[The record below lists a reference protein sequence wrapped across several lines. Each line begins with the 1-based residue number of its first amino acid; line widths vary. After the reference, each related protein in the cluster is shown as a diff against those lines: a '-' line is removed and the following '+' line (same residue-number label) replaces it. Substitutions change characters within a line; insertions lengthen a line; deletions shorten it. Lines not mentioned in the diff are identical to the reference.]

1 MKLTINKIKVYTT
14 KQDGTPLMTK
24 NNKPYKSVAIS
35 VNEEVLG
42 VIGSTIYVNDF
53 GDNTKDWTEGVQV
66 DLDVERVERNGKTY
80 INGSIPKKGF
90 GEIQTSIDQLFNWCQ
105 RLEDKVKYLEGE
117 VTHLNY
123 EVDEPLSEEDKKALP
138 F

>member
-42 VIGSTIYVNDF
+42 IIGSTIYVNDF

-66 DLDVERVERNGKTY
+66 DLDVEKKDINGKIY

-90 GEIQTSIDQLFNWCQ
+90 GEIQTSIDQLFNWVQ
-105 RLEDKVKYLEGE
+105 KLESRVKYLEGE
-117 VTHLNY
+117 LVHLNN
-123 EVDEPLSEEDKKALP
+123 EVEIISEEEKEILP